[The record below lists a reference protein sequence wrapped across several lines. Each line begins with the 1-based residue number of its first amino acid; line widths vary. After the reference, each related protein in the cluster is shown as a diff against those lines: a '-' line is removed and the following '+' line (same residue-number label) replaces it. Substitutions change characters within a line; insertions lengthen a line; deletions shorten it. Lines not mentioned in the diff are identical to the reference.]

1 MKHYLG
7 DSVYA
12 EVQSGMI
19 KLTTD
24 NGSGPNNTIFLED
37 FVMENLAEFY
47 KREFLRQPTA
57 LSAPDSE
64 DHKSD

>member
-1 MKHYLG
+1 MRHYLG

-37 FVMENLAEFY
+37 FVTENLIEFY
-47 KREFLRQPTA
+47 KREFIAHP
-57 LSAPDSE
+57 APDSE